1 MKLYE
6 LAQGLEEVIN
16 GGMMFDEE
24 TGEILFD
31 FENLDALELALN
43 DKLES
48 CGCYIKNLEA
58 EAFALDQEV
67 KALQARKKAVVGKVA
82 RIKEYVM
89 RCMEMAGETRLE
101 TPKVALSQRKST
113 YLEIDDE
120 TMVPEDYKTIEE
132 VTKIDKNAIKAA
144 INNGEQVA
152 GCELKERV
160 NLQVK

>member
-24 TGEILFD
+24 TGEVLFD
-31 FENLDALELALN
+31 SENLDALEMALN
-43 DKLES
+43 EKLES

-58 EAFALDQEV
+58 EAFALDQEA
-67 KALQARKKAVVGKVA
+67 KALQARKKAAVGKVT
-82 RIKEYVM
+82 RMKEYVM

-113 YLEIDDE
+113 YLEVEDD
-120 TMVPEDYKTIEE
+120 TIVPEDYKTIEE
-132 VTKIDKNAIKAA
+132 VMKIDKNAIKAA
-144 INNGEQVA
+144 INNGEHVA